1 MEKTA
6 MQKLAADLR
15 TCVKTAQAATL
26 LQRMGLQAMPQP
38 TNLGRN
44 MLMAL
49 LAASAGVGA
58 YKYRDQLAQL
68 FQNSFP
74 TSTGVEQY
82 GPRNSELSGK
92 MPVGGF
98 SAPEMTGTT
107 LLTSEPFGWFQ
118 ENIAY
123 PAGAAFSRL
132 GKGINNT
139 LADASQGM
147 GYFWENLTG
156 APTAELG
163 SRAKEIMYPTA
174 AESAQTSRYFG
185 NPMIR
190 PSEGRGLMPVGGF
203 EASPGLLDTAYDKIL
218 TGLIGAQDSLRGTA
232 AALRDKLEAEG
243 RAISDRQKSR
253 GVAF

>member
-6 MQKLAADLR
+6 MQKLASDLR
-15 TCVKTAQAATL
+15 TRVKTAQAATL

-38 TNLGRN
+38 TNSGRN

-49 LAASAGVGA
+49 LAAGAGVGA
-58 YKYRDQLAQL
+58 YKYKDQLAQL
-68 FQNSFP
+68 FQDRFP

-98 SAPEMTGTT
+98 SVPEMPGTT

-118 ENIAY
+118 ENVAY

-132 GKGINNT
+132 GKGINST

-147 GYFWENLTG
+147 GHFWENLTG
-156 APTAELG
+156 APAAELG
-163 SRAKEIMYPTA
+163 ARSKEIMYPTA
-174 AESAQTSRYFG
+174 SESAQTSRYFP

-190 PSEGRGLMPVGGF
+190 PSEGRGRMPVGGF
-203 EASPGLLDTAYDKIL
+203 DTTPSLLARAYDTLLSGPIAAAD
-218 TGLIGAQDSLRGTA
+218 GLNGVA

-243 RAISDRQKSR
+243 RAISDRQRSR